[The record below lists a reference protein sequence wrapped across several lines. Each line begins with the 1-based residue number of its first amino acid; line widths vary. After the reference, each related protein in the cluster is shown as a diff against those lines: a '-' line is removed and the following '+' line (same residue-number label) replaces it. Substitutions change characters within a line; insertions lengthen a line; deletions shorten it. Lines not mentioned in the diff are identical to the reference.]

1 MKSSKGPRLV
11 AKESKQDKV
20 VSPAQSPSNVPNA
33 RIQKFGYIADIV
45 VSNAEPGPQIFHYVI
60 QHEGSAE
67 IIHWGQELSLQ
78 RALESVEQ
86 YLEQFND
93 SKRA

>member
-1 MKSSKGPRLV
+1 MRIKGPRLV
-11 AKESKQDKV
+11 PPGSKKDKV
-20 VSPAQSPSNVPNA
+20 ASPAQSSENVPTP
-33 RIQKFGYIADIV
+33 RIQKYGYLADIV
-45 VSNAEPGPQIFHYVI
+45 VSNTEAGPQIFHYVI

-86 YLEQFND
+86 YLEQFNEP
-93 SKRA
+93 KRA